1 MKSRGMAIFLALFL
15 GCIGIHKFYLGR
27 PWQGLLYLIFAET
40 YIPWMIGLF
49 EAVKYCFMTD
59 EEFHAEYG

>member
-1 MKSRGMAIFLALFL
+1 MRSRGIAIFLAVLF
-15 GCIGIHKFYLGR
+15 GCIGLHKFYLGR
-27 PWQGLLYLIFAET
+27 PWQGLLYLFFAET
-40 YIPWMIGLF
+40 TIPMWIGLF